1 MAKEKTHGIYFK
13 VSDKE
18 RQLIEQRMEDAGVS
32 NMSAFIRKMCLNGL
46 IVRLDIPQIPDCS
59 RYLKS
64 ASNNLNQIA
73 RRLNSGGRYY
83 PQDLLDVRESMD
95 NCTELFGQVLKSL
108 AKIA

>member
-1 MAKEKTHGIYFK
+1 MAKEKNSGIYFK

-18 RQLIEQRMEDAGVS
+18 RQLIKQRMKDAGVS

-46 IVRLDIPQIPDCS
+46 IVRLDVPQMPDCS
-59 RYLKS
+59 KYLKS

-73 RRLNSGGRYY
+73 RRLNFGSGYY
-83 PQDLLDVRESMD
+83 PQELLDVQESLD
-95 NCTELFGQVLKSL
+95 CCTELFGQVLESL

>member
-1 MAKEKTHGIYFK
+1 MAKEKTSGIYFK

-46 IVRLDIPQIPDCS
+46 IVRLDVPQIPNCS

-73 RRLNSGGRYY
+73 RRINSGGGYY
-83 PQDLLDVRESMD
+83 LEELFDVRDSLD

-108 AKIA
+108 ARIT

>member
-1 MAKEKTHGIYFK
+1 MAKEKTSGIYFK
-13 VSDKE
+13 VSNKE
-18 RQLIEQRMEDAGVS
+18 RQLIEQRMEEVGVS

-46 IVRLDIPQIPDCS
+46 IVQLDIPQIPDCS
-59 RYLKS
+59 KYLKS

-73 RRLNSGGRYY
+73 RRLNSGGGYY
-83 PQDLLDVRESMD
+83 PQELIEVRKSLN

>member
-1 MAKEKTHGIYFK
+1 MAKEKTSAIYFK

-18 RQLIEQRMEDAGVS
+18 RQLIEQRMAEAGDS
-32 NMSAFIRKMCLNGL
+32 NMSAYIRKMCLYGL

-59 RYLKS
+59 KYLKS

-73 RRLNSGGRYY
+73 RRLNSDGGYY
-83 PQDLLDVRESMD
+83 PQDLLDVRESLD
-95 NCTELFGQVLKSL
+95 NCTELFGQVLESL